1 MASTVKRRPLPA
13 LIALLALLL
22 LTGLVW
28 WRVLGRDKDSKN
40 DAAKPC
46 PTVQAAIVLPAPS
59 AVTLAVLNST
69 SRSGIAGKARTVFT
83 DIGFNVP
90 SAAGNDNP
98 KTLNKIKTVGQIRYG
113 PAQAKSARLVAYYLP
128 GATLV
133 RTESKSPT
141 VVVSLGTKYRG
152 VASAASVQAR
162 LRQHNTVAGT
172 PTPAASAPA
181 SCTPQTV
188 SPPTS
193 SASSAS
199 N

>member
-28 WRVLGRDKDSKN
+28 WRVLGRDKDKH
-40 DAAKPC
+40 DTAAPC
-46 PTVQAAIVLPAPS
+46 PTVAPSVVLPAPS
-59 AVTLAVLNST
+59 GVTLLVLNAT
-69 SRSGIAGKARTVFT
+69 TRAGIAGKARTVLSE
-83 DIGFNVP
+83 IGFDIP
-90 SAAGNDNP
+90 GAAGNDV
-98 KTLNKIKTVGQIRYG
+98 KSLNKIKTVGQIRYG
-113 PAQAKSARLVAYYLP
+113 PAGAKSARLVAYYLP

-133 RTESKSPT
+133 PTKSKSAT
-141 VVVSLGTKYRG
+141 VGVSLGKQYRG
-152 VASAASVQAR
+152 VASAASVRAR
-162 LRQHNTVAGT
+162 LKAHNTVAGT
-172 PTPAASAPA
+172 PAPAASDSA
-181 SCTPQTV
+181 SCAPQTA